1 MVKVGDKV
9 MIIKKPPEDRQY
21 GPSFVPDMDEYCG
34 KVGKIVRII
43 CDDEDSGLWFN
54 VDIDARNYTW
64 CEDFVVLL
72 KQKSE

>member
-1 MVKVGDKV
+1 MVKVGDRV
-9 MIIKKPPEDRQY
+9 MIIKEPPEDRGC
-21 GPSFVPDMDEYCG
+21 GPSFVLDMDKYCG

-43 CDDEDSGLWFN
+43 CNDEDGGAWFST
-54 VDIDARNYTW
+54 DIDDRCYTW

>member
-9 MIIKKPPEDRQY
+9 MIIKEPPEDRRW
-21 GPSFVPDMDEYCG
+21 GPEFTPTMDEYCG

-43 CDDEDSGLWFN
+43 CNDKDGGTWFN
-54 VDIDARNYTW
+54 TNIDDRYYTW